1 MLNFFLQ
8 SMKIAVA
15 ENLYKLFV
23 SFRQM
28 VQFSA
33 TLNEKILLLKS
44 FVYFVDITRLI
55 WFPSAGELGKGTN
68 SSHKCF
74 RYLHRIT
81 QLQDN
86 CWHCTKKVSVVKT
99 LHIFAKTN
107 IFAFSRMDD
116 CTFEAELKFIPN
128 FDRLL

>member
-68 SSHKCF
+68 K
-74 RYLHRIT
+74 
-81 QLQDN
+81 
-86 CWHCTKKVSVVKT
+86 
-99 LHIFAKTN
+99 
-107 IFAFSRMDD
+107 
-116 CTFEAELKFIPN
+116 LKP
-128 FDRLL
+128 